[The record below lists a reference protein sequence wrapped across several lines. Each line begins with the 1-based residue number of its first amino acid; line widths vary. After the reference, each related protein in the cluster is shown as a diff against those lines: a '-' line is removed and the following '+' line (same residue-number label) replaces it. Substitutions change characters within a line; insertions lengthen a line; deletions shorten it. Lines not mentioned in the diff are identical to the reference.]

1 MTWKRRLRKFGPTGI
16 LAAALLLLLLLA
28 ALGGPVILRV
38 SADAMRPQFGL
49 QPPSTGHLFGTD
61 ELGRDILAR
70 VLLGGRIS
78 IGASLLIVALALSL
92 GAMVGVVS
100 GLCGGVID
108 LVLMRIADIFLAFP
122 PLLLA
127 MAVAA
132 ALGAGLQ
139 NALLAIV
146 AVWWA
151 GYARLARGQAI
162 AVRELQYV
170 AAARTLGSGF
180 WRLVFK
186 HVLPNIQAPLMVKA
200 TTDIGFAV
208 LTLASLSFI
217 GLGAQPPTPEWGAMI
232 ASGRTYILDYW
243 WYPFFPGVAIFLCVL
258 SSALLGDAIRAV
270 MDPRSV

>member
-28 ALGGPVILRV
+28 ALGGPVIMRV

-70 VLLGGRIS
+70 VLQGGRIS